1 MAGVARSDPGQ
12 RLVSAA
18 KVLDTEAHEIFL
30 LWRYR
35 IVPYRTS
42 PVAVWV
48 FIGIPR
54 SQGRRAGR

>member
-1 MAGVARSDPGQ
+1 
-12 RLVSAA
+12 L
-18 KVLDTEAHEIFL
+18 VLDTEAHEIFL